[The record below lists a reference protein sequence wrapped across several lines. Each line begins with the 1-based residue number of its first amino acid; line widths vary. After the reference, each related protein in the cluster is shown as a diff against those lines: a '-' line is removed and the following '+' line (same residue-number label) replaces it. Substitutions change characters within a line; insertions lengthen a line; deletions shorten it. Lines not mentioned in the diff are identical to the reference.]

1 LSDLEPGRSEVA
13 STLPDI
19 PVIGPTTGPTADPAD
34 DPSTQVF
41 DTSEGIK
48 AAESESS
55 GSRGGVGGLL
65 KSSAVMAVGTVA
77 SRLLGFVRNAVIV
90 IALGTGPLG
99 DVYNVANTFP
109 NVVYDMLLGGILT
122 AVHVPMLVRALEK
135 DRAYGEEYEAR
146 LLTIVLGG
154 LLVLTGIAM
163 FCAPLLVD
171 LYASGFTPDQHRLA
185 VIFALFFLPQIFF
198 YGVGA
203 LAGASLNARGSFGA
217 PMWTPVLNSVVV
229 IVVGGAFLIVAGPG
243 VTPSS
248 ITNNDVAL
256 LAGGTTLGIVVQ
268 TIAMWPS
275 LRKVGFKFRP
285 RFDFRREEL
294 APVGGMALWTLLYVA
309 IMQVGFVVN
318 TNIAVRAG
326 VRGEKEHLG
335 YGVGLTPWNNA
346 YLLFQLP
353 YAIVG
358 VSVMTALLPRMS
370 RHASEERFDLVRDD
384 LTTGLNLS
392 SVIIVPSA
400 ALLFALS
407 PELVTAFFAHGSTGV
422 ADGLMI
428 ANVVQAFALSLVPF
442 AIFQLLLR
450 VFYSL
455 ADTRTPALIAI
466 GNIAISITLG
476 LIGYAILPTDMV
488 VEGIAIALGI
498 SWAVGCLVA
507 ALILRRRLAGLEA
520 RRMVR
525 THVKIAVATI
535 PAFVFALGVHELFVK
550 LFYYQLI
557 TSVAALAVGGAGAA
571 VVYVLVA
578 RRLRIS
584 EVETLAGTVMR
595 RLPGRVSS

>member
-1 LSDLEPGRSEVA
+1 LSDLEPGAPDVA
-13 STLPDI
+13 GTLPDI
-19 PVIGPTTGPTADPAD
+19 PVVEVET
-34 DPSTQVF
+34 
-41 DTSEGIK
+41 E
-48 AAESESS
+48 AAEVDAARAR
-55 GSRGGVGGLL
+55 GGGVGGLL
-65 KSSAVMAVGTVA
+65 KSSAVMALGTVA

-109 NVVYDMLLGGILT
+109 NVVYDLLLGGILT

-154 LLVLTGIAM
+154 LLALTAIAM
-163 FCAPLLVD
+163 LCAPLLVD
-171 LYASGFTPDQHRLA
+171 LYASGFTSDQHKLA

-229 IVVGGAFLIVAGPG
+229 IVVGGAFLLVAGPG
-243 VTPSS
+243 ATPSS
-248 ITNNDVAL
+248 ISHGEIIL
-256 LAGGTTLGIVVQ
+256 LAGGTTLGIIVQ

-275 LRKVGFKFRP
+275 LRKVGFRYRP

-294 APVGGMALWTLLYVA
+294 APVGGMALWTLLYVG

-326 VRGEKEHLG
+326 VQGEKEHLG
-335 YGVGLTPWNNA
+335 YGVGLTPWSNA

-370 RHASEERFDLVRDD
+370 RHASEERLDLVRED

-407 PELVTAFFAHGSTGV
+407 PEMVTAFFAHGSTGL

-428 ANVVQAFALSLVPF
+428 ANVVQAFAIALVPS

-466 GNIAISITLG
+466 GNVAISITLG
-476 LIGYAILPTDMV
+476 LIGYAILPTDMI

-498 SWAVGCLVA
+498 SWTVGCVVA
-507 ALILRRRLAGLEA
+507 ALILRRRLLGLGA
-520 RRMVR
+520 RQMIR

-535 PAFVFALGVHELFVK
+535 PAFVFALTVHEVFVK

-557 TSVAALAVGGAGAA
+557 TSVLALAVGGAGAA
-571 VVYVLVA
+571 VLYVLVA

>member
-1 LSDLEPGRSEVA
+1 MTDMEPGGPDTTGTLSEV
-13 STLPDI
+13 
-19 PVIGPTTGPTADPAD
+19 PVVSEQT
-34 DPSTQVF
+34 PSGGRGV
-41 DTSEGIK
+41 SGI
-48 AAESESS
+48 
-55 GSRGGVGGLL
+55 L
-65 KSSAVMAVGTVA
+65 KSSAVMALGTVA

-109 NVVYDMLLGGILT
+109 NVIYDMLLGGVLT

-154 LLVLTGIAM
+154 LLALTGIAM
-163 FCAPLLVD
+163 LCAPLLVD
-171 LYASGFTPDQHRLA
+171 LYAGDFTPAQHDLA
-185 VIFALFFLPQIFF
+185 VLFALFFLPQIFF

-229 IVVGGAFLIVAGPG
+229 IIVGGAFLFVAGPG
-243 VTPSS
+243 ATPSNLS
-248 ITNNDVAL
+248 SGEIAL
-256 LAGGTTLGIVVQ
+256 LAGGTTLGIIVQ

-275 LRKVGFKFRP
+275 LRKVGFKYRP

-326 VRGEKEHLG
+326 VRGEHEHLG
-335 YGVGLTPWNNA
+335 YGVGLTPWTNA

-370 RHASEERFDLVRDD
+370 RHASEQRFELVRED
-384 LTTGLNLS
+384 LSSGLNLS
-392 SVIIVPSA
+392 SVIIVPAA
-400 ALLFALS
+400 ALLFALG
-407 PELVTAFFAHGSTGV
+407 PELTTAFFAHGSTHV
-422 ADGLMI
+422 ADALMI
-428 ANVVQAFALSLVPF
+428 ANVVQAFTLALVPF
-442 AIFQLLLR
+442 AVFQLLLR

-466 GNIAISITLG
+466 ANIVVSISLAVLG
-476 LIGYAILPTDMV
+476 SAILPTNMI

-498 SWAVGCLVA
+498 SWAFGCLVA
-507 ALILRRRLAGLEA
+507 ALILRRRLQGLDA
-520 RRMVR
+520 RHIVT
-525 THVKIAVATI
+525 THIKIAIATV
-535 PAFVFALGVHELFVK
+535 PAFLFALGVHELFVK
-550 LFYYQLI
+550 LFYYHVI
-557 TSVAALAVGGAGAA
+557 TSVAALVVGGAGAG
-571 VVYVLVA
+571 VLYVLVA
-578 RRLRIS
+578 RRLRVG
-584 EVETLAGTVMR
+584 EVETLTRTVMG
-595 RLPGRVSS
+595 RLPGRVSG

>member
-1 LSDLEPGRSEVA
+1 LSDREPGGPDIA
-13 STLPDI
+13 GTLPDI
-19 PVIGPTTGPTADPAD
+19 PVVEPET
-34 DPSTQVF
+34 
-41 DTSEGIK
+41 E
-48 AAESESS
+48 AAEIDA
-55 GSRGGVGGLL
+55 SRSRGVGGLL
-65 KSSAVMAVGTVA
+65 KSSAVMALGTVA

-90 IALGTGPLG
+90 IALGTGLLG
-99 DVYNVANTFP
+99 DTYNVANTFP
-109 NVVYDMLLGGILT
+109 NVVYDMLLGGVLT

-135 DRAYGEEYEAR
+135 DRKYGEEYEAR

-163 FCAPLLVD
+163 LCAPLLVD
-171 LYASGFTPDQHRLA
+171 LYASGFTPEQHKLA
-185 VIFALFFLPQIFF
+185 IIFALFFLPQIFF

-243 VTPSS
+243 VTPGS
-248 ITNNDVAL
+248 ITNGEIAL
-256 LAGGTTLGIVVQ
+256 LAGGTTLGIIVQ
-268 TIAMWPS
+268 TVVMWPS
-275 LRKVGFKFRP
+275 LRKVGFRFRP

-318 TNIAVRAG
+318 TNIAVRAQ
-326 VRGEKEHLG
+326 VRGEHEHLG

-370 RHASEERFDLVRDD
+370 KNASASRFDLVRED
-384 LTTGLNLS
+384 LSSGLNLS

-407 PELVTAFFAHGSTGV
+407 PELVTAFFSHGSTHL

-428 ANVVQAFALSLVPF
+428 ANVVQAFALALVPF
-442 AIFQLLLR
+442 SIFQLLLR

-466 GNIAISITLG
+466 ANIVISITLA
-476 LIGYAILPTDMV
+476 LIGYAILPTDMI

-498 SWAVGCLVA
+498 SWTAGCVMA
-507 ALILRRRLAGLEA
+507 ALILRRRLGGLGA
-520 RRMVR
+520 RHMVR
-525 THVKIAVATI
+525 THVKIAVATV
-535 PAFVFALGVHELFVK
+535 PALLFALGVHQLFVK
-550 LFYYQLI
+550 LFYYQVI
-557 TSVAALAVGGAGAA
+557 TSLVALAVGGAGAA
-571 VVYVLVA
+571 ALYVLVA
-578 RRLRIS
+578 RRMRIS
-584 EVETLAGTVMR
+584 EVETLAGTLMR

>member
-1 LSDLEPGRSEVA
+1 LGDMEAGGPDVVSP
-13 STLPDI
+13 TIPDI
-19 PVIGPTTGPTADPAD
+19 PVVRPETEAPATGTTR
-34 DPSTQVF
+34 SH
-41 DTSEGIK
+41 
-48 AAESESS
+48 
-55 GSRGGVGGLL
+55 GVGGLL
-65 KSSAVMAVGTVA
+65 RSSAVMALGTVA

-90 IALGTGPLG
+90 IALGTGLLG
-99 DVYNVANTFP
+99 DTYNVANTFP
-109 NVVYDMLLGGILT
+109 NVVYDMLLGGVLT

-154 LLVLTGIAM
+154 LLALTGVAM
-163 FCAPLLVD
+163 LAAPLLVD

-203 LAGASLNARGSFGA
+203 LAGASLNARGSFAA

-229 IVVGGAFLIVAGPG
+229 IVVGVMFLIVSGSG
-243 VTPSS
+243 VTPGG
-248 ITNNDVAL
+248 ITHGEITL

-268 TIAMWPS
+268 TVAMWPS
-275 LRKVGFKFRP
+275 LRAVGFRFRP

-318 TNIAVRAG
+318 TNIAVRAQ
-326 VRGEKEHLG
+326 VRGEHEHLG

-370 RHASEERFDLVRDD
+370 RHAAESRFDLVRQD
-384 LTTGLNLS
+384 LSSGLNLS

-407 PELVTAFFAHGSTGV
+407 PELVTAFFAHGSTNL

-428 ANVVQAFALSLVPF
+428 ANVVQAFALALVPF

-466 GNIAISITLG
+466 GNIAVSITLA
-476 LIGYAILPTDMV
+476 LIGYATLPTNMI

-498 SWAVGCLVA
+498 SWAVGCAVA
-507 ALILRRRLAGLEA
+507 GRILSRRMAGLGG
-520 RRMVR
+520 RQIVR
-525 THVKIAVATI
+525 THVKIAVASM
-535 PAFVFALGVHELFVK
+535 PAFIFALGVHELFVK
-550 LFYYQLI
+550 LFYYETI
-557 TSVAALAVGGAGAA
+557 TSIVALIIGGAGAA
-571 VVYVLVA
+571 VLYVLVA
-578 RRLRIS
+578 RRLRIA
-584 EVETLAGTVMR
+584 EVETLAGTLMR
-595 RLPGRVSS
+595 RLPGRVSR

>member
-1 LSDLEPGRSEVA
+1 LGDMEPGRSDAA

-19 PVIGPTTGPTADPAD
+19 PVVDPGTQIMETA
-34 DPSTQVF
+34 
-41 DTSEGIK
+41 EGVH
-48 AAESESS
+48 APEAEA
-55 GSRGGVGGLL
+55 SRSRGVGGLL
-65 KSSAVMAVGTVA
+65 KSSAVMALGTVA
-77 SRLLGFVRNAVIV
+77 SRMLGFVRNAVIV

-109 NVVYDMLLGGILT
+109 NVVYDLLLGGILT

-154 LLVLTGIAM
+154 LLALTAIAM
-163 FCAPLLVD
+163 LCAPLLVD
-171 LYASGFTPDQHRLA
+171 LYASGFTPAQHKLA

-229 IVVGGAFLIVAGPG
+229 IVVGGAFLLVAGPG
-243 VTPSS
+243 ATPSS
-248 ITNNDVAL
+248 ISNGEIVI

-275 LRKVGFKFRP
+275 LRKVGFTYRP

-326 VRGEKEHLG
+326 VRGEREHLG

-370 RHASEERFDLVRDD
+370 RHASEERFDLVRED
-384 LTTGLNLS
+384 LSSGLNLS

-407 PELVTAFFAHGSTGV
+407 PELVTAFFAHGSTGL

-428 ANVVQAFALSLVPF
+428 ANVVQAFALALVPF
-442 AIFQLLLR
+442 AVFQLLLR

-466 GNIAISITLG
+466 GNIVISITLG
-476 LIGYAILPTDMV
+476 LVGYALLPTDMI

-498 SWAVGCLVA
+498 SWAVGCVVA
-507 ALILRRRLAGLEA
+507 TAILRRRLVGLGAGHI
-520 RRMVR
+520 VR
-525 THVKIAVATI
+525 THVKIAVATV
-535 PAFVFALGVHELFVK
+535 PAFLFALIVHEVFVK

-557 TSVAALAVGGAGAA
+557 TSVAALAIGGAGAA
-571 VVYVLVA
+571 VLYVLVA

-584 EVETLAGTVMR
+584 EVETLAGTLMR

>member
-1 LSDLEPGRSEVA
+1 LTDVDPGGTDTTG
-13 STLPDI
+13 TLPEI
-19 PVIGPTTGPTADPAD
+19 
-34 DPSTQVF
+34 
-41 DTSEGIK
+41 
-48 AAESESS
+48 AAVEDA
-55 GSRGGVGGLL
+55 SRARGVGGLL
-65 KSSAVMAVGTVA
+65 KSSAVMAVGTIA
-77 SRLLGFVRNAVIV
+77 SRLLGFIRNAVIV

-154 LLVLTGIAM
+154 LMVLTGIAM
-163 FCAPLLVD
+163 LCAPLLVD
-171 LYASGFTPDQHRLA
+171 LYAGDFTPDQHRLA

-203 LAGASLNARGSFGA
+203 LAGASLNARGSFAA
-217 PMWTPVLNSVVV
+217 PMWTPVLNSIVV
-229 IVVGGAFLIVAGPG
+229 IVIGGAFLLVAGPG
-243 VTPSS
+243 ATPTNISS
-248 ITNNDVAL
+248 GEIAL
-256 LAGGTTLGIVVQ
+256 LAGGTTLGIIVQ

-275 LRKVGFKFRP
+275 LRAVGFRFRP

-326 VRGEKEHLG
+326 VRGQKEHLG

-358 VSVMTALLPRMS
+358 VSVITALLPRMS
-370 RHASEERFDLVRDD
+370 RHASEQRLDLVREDMSS
-384 LTTGLNLS
+384 GLNLS

-407 PELVTAFFAHGSTGV
+407 PELTTAFFAHGSTGL
-422 ADGLMI
+422 ADALMI
-428 ANVVQAFALSLVPF
+428 SNVVQAFTLALVPF

-450 VFYSL
+450 VFYAL

-476 LIGYAILPTDMV
+476 VVGSMTLPTDMV

-498 SWAVGCLVA
+498 SWSAGCVVA
-507 ALILRRRLAGLEA
+507 GLILRGRLEGLET
-520 RRMVR
+520 RQIVT
-525 THVKIAVATI
+525 THLKIAIATL
-535 PAFVFALGVHELFVK
+535 PAFGFALGVHEVFLK
-550 LFYYQLI
+550 LFYYHVV
-557 TSVAALAVGGAGAA
+557 TSVAALIVGGAGAGLL
-571 VVYVLVA
+571 YVLVA
-578 RRLRIS
+578 RKMRIS
-584 EVETLAGTVMR
+584 ELETLTRTIMG

>member
-19 PVIGPTTGPTADPAD
+19 PVVDATFDPTIDSGTQVLGTAD
-34 DPSTQVF
+34 
-41 DTSEGIK
+41 GIQ
-48 AAESESS
+48 AAGEEAA

-65 KSSAVMAVGTVA
+65 KSSAVMALGTVA

-171 LYASGFTPDQHRLA
+171 LYASGFTPDQHKLA

-229 IVVGGAFLIVAGPG
+229 IVVGCAFLVVAGPG

-256 LAGGTTLGIVVQ
+256 LAGGTTLGIIVQ

-557 TSVAALAVGGAGAA
+557 TSVVALAVGGAGAA

>member
-1 LSDLEPGRSEVA
+1 MSDLEPGRSEAA

-19 PVIGPTTGPTADPAD
+19 PVI
-34 DPSTQVF
+34 DPSTQILE
-41 DTSEGIK
+41 TAEGVQ
-48 AAESESS
+48 AAEAETS

-65 KSSAVMAVGTVA
+65 KSSAVMALGTVA

-154 LLVLTGIAM
+154 LLLLTGIAM

-171 LYASGFTPDQHRLA
+171 LYASGFTPDQHKLA

-203 LAGASLNARGSFGA
+203 LAGASLNARGSFAA
-217 PMWTPVLNSVVV
+217 PMWTPVLNSIVV

-248 ITNNDVAL
+248 ITNSDITL

-275 LRKVGFKFRP
+275 LRKVGFRFRP

-384 LTTGLNLS
+384 LTSGLNLS

-498 SWAVGCLVA
+498 SWVVGCMVA

-520 RRMVR
+520 RRMLR
-525 THVKIAVATI
+525 THIKIAVATV

-557 TSVAALAVGGAGAA
+557 TSVVALAVGGAGAA
-571 VVYVLVA
+571 VLYVLVA

-584 EVETLAGTVMR
+584 EVETLTGTVMR

>member
-19 PVIGPTTGPTADPAD
+19 PVIGPTADPAG
-34 DPSTQVF
+34 DPSTQIL
-41 DTSEGIK
+41 DTSEGIQ
-48 AAESESS
+48 AAEAEAS

-65 KSSAVMAVGTVA
+65 RSSAVMALGTVA

-171 LYASGFTPDQHRLA
+171 LYASGFTPDQHKLA

-229 IVVGGAFLIVAGPG
+229 IVVGAAFLVVAGPG

-275 LRKVGFKFRP
+275 LRKVGFRFRP

-407 PELVTAFFAHGSTGV
+407 PELVTAFFSHGSTGV

-455 ADTRTPALIAI
+455 ADTRTPALIAF

-498 SWAVGCLVA
+498 SWAVGCVVA

-520 RRMVR
+520 RQMVR
-525 THVKIAVATI
+525 THVKIAVATV

-571 VVYVLVA
+571 VLYVLVA
-578 RRLRIS
+578 RRLRIA

>member
-1 LSDLEPGRSEVA
+1 VSDLEPGWSEAA
-13 STLPDI
+13 STMPDI
-19 PVIGPTTGPTADPAD
+19 PVV
-34 DPSTQVF
+34 DPSTQILE
-41 DTSEGIK
+41 TAEGIQ
-48 AAESESS
+48 AAEAETSS
-55 GSRGGVGGLL
+55 PRGVGGLL
-65 KSSAVMAVGTVA
+65 KSSAVMALGTVA

-109 NVVYDMLLGGILT
+109 NVVYDLLLGGILT

-154 LLVLTGIAM
+154 LLALTAIAM
-163 FCAPLLVD
+163 LCAPLLVD
-171 LYASGFTPDQHRLA
+171 LYASGFTPDQHKLA

-203 LAGASLNARGSFGA
+203 LAGASLNARGSFAA

-229 IVVGGAFLIVAGPG
+229 IVVGGAFLLVAGPG

-248 ITNNDVAL
+248 ISSGEITL

-275 LRKVGFKFRP
+275 LRKVGFRYRP

-326 VRGEKEHLG
+326 VRGAKEHLG

-370 RHASEERFDLVRDD
+370 RHASEQRFDLVRRD
-384 LTTGLNLS
+384 LSSGLNLS

-407 PELVTAFFAHGSTGV
+407 PELVTAFFAHGSTGL

-428 ANVVQAFALSLVPF
+428 ANVVQAFALALVPF

-466 GNIAISITLG
+466 GNIAISITLA

-507 ALILRRRLAGLEA
+507 ALILSRRLAGIGGREI
-520 RRMVR
+520 VR
-525 THVKIAVATI
+525 THIKIAFATV
-535 PAFVFALGVHELFVK
+535 PAFVFALGVHEVFVK

-571 VVYVLVA
+571 VLYVLVA
-578 RRLRIS
+578 RKLRIS
-584 EVETLAGTVMR
+584 EVETLAGTLLR

>member
-1 LSDLEPGRSEVA
+1 MTDMEPGGPDVVGA
-13 STLPDI
+13 TIPDI
-19 PVIGPTTGPTADPAD
+19 PVIEAEAATAAR
-34 DPSTQVF
+34 
-41 DTSEGIK
+41 
-48 AAESESS
+48 
-55 GSRGGVGGLL
+55 SRGGVGGLL
-65 KSSAVMAVGTVA
+65 RSSAVMALGTVA

-90 IALGTGPLG
+90 IALGTGSLG

-109 NVVYDMLLGGILT
+109 NVVYDMLLGGVLT

-146 LLTIVLGG
+146 LLTLVLGG
-154 LLVLTGIAM
+154 LLALTGVAM
-163 FCAPLLVD
+163 LCAPLLVD
-171 LYASGFTPDQHRLA
+171 LYASGFTPDQHKLA
-185 VIFALFFLPQIFF
+185 IIFALFFLPQIFF

-229 IVVGGAFLIVAGPG
+229 IVVGVAFLVVAGPG
-243 VTPSS
+243 VTPGDISHGE
-248 ITNNDVAL
+248 ITL
-256 LAGGTTLGIVVQ
+256 LAVGTTLGIVVQ
-268 TIAMWPS
+268 TVALWPS
-275 LRKVGFKFRP
+275 LRRVGFRFRP
-285 RFDFRREEL
+285 RFDFRRGEL

-318 TNIAVRAG
+318 TNIAVRAQ
-326 VRGEKEHLG
+326 VRGEHEHLG

-370 RHASEERFDLVRDD
+370 RHAAESRFDLLRDD
-384 LTTGLNLS
+384 LSSGLNLS

-407 PELVTAFFAHGSTGV
+407 PELVTAFFAHGSTHL
-422 ADGLMI
+422 ADGLMV
-428 ANVVQAFALSLVPF
+428 ANVVQAFALALVPF
-442 AIFQLLLR
+442 AVFQLLLR
-450 VFYSL
+450 AFYSL
-455 ADTRTPALIAI
+455 ADTRTPALMAI
-466 GNIAISITLG
+466 GNSVVSISLA
-476 LIGYAILPTDMV
+476 LVGYAILPTNMI

-498 SWAVGCLVA
+498 SWAFGCVVA
-507 ALILRRRLAGLEA
+507 ARILSRRMAGLGGREI
-520 RRMVR
+520 VR

-535 PAFVFALGVHELFVK
+535 PAFVFALGIHELFVK
-550 LFYYQLI
+550 LFYYRTI
-557 TSVAALAVGGAGAA
+557 TSIVALLVGSAGAA
-571 VVYVLVA
+571 ALYVLVA

-584 EVETLAGTVMR
+584 EVETLAGTLMR

>member
-19 PVIGPTTGPTADPAD
+19 PVIGPTADPAG
-34 DPSTQVF
+34 DPSTQIL
-41 DTSEGIK
+41 DTSEGIQ
-48 AAESESS
+48 AAEAEAS

-65 KSSAVMAVGTVA
+65 RSSAVMALGTVA

-171 LYASGFTPDQHRLA
+171 LYASGFTPDQHKLA

-229 IVVGGAFLIVAGPG
+229 IVVGAAFLVVAGPG

-275 LRKVGFKFRP
+275 LRKVGFRFRP

-400 ALLFALS
+400 AL
-407 PELVTAFFAHGSTGV
+407 
-422 ADGLMI
+422 
-428 ANVVQAFALSLVPF
+428 SLVPF

-455 ADTRTPALIAI
+455 ADTRTPALIAF

-498 SWAVGCLVA
+498 SWAVGCVVA

-520 RRMVR
+520 RQMVR
-525 THVKIAVATI
+525 THVKIAVATV

-571 VVYVLVA
+571 VLYVLVA
-578 RRLRIS
+578 RRLRIA

>member
-1 LSDLEPGRSEVA
+1 LSDLEPGASDVA
-13 STLPDI
+13 GTLPDI
-19 PVIGPTTGPTADPAD
+19 PVVEP
-34 DPSTQVF
+34 
-41 DTSEGIK
+41 DTE
-48 AAESESS
+48 AAEVDAAR
-55 GSRGGVGGLL
+55 SRGAGGLL
-65 KSSAVMAVGTVA
+65 KSSAVMALGTVA

-109 NVVYDMLLGGILT
+109 NVVYDLLLGGILT

-154 LLVLTGIAM
+154 LLVLTAVAM
-163 FCAPLLVD
+163 LCAPLLVE
-171 LYASGFTPDQHRLA
+171 LYASGFTHAQRELA

-203 LAGASLNARGSFGA
+203 LAGASLNARGSFSA

-229 IVVGGAFLIVAGPG
+229 IVVGGAFLLVAGPG

-248 ITNNDVAL
+248 IGNGEIIL

-268 TIAMWPS
+268 TIAMWPA
-275 LRKVGFKFRP
+275 LRKVGFKYRP

-309 IMQVGFVVN
+309 IMQIGFVVN

-358 VSVMTALLPRMS
+358 VSVMTALLPQMS
-370 RHASEERFDLVRDD
+370 RHASARRFDLVRED
-384 LTTGLNLS
+384 LTSGLNLS

-407 PELVTAFFAHGSTGV
+407 PEMVTAFFAHGSTGL

-442 AIFQLLLR
+442 AILQLLLR

-455 ADTRTPALIAI
+455 ADTRTPALMAI
-466 GNIAISITLG
+466 GNITISITLA
-476 LIGYAILPTDMV
+476 LVGYAVLPTDMI
-488 VEGIAIALGI
+488 VEGIAVALGI
-498 SWAVGCLVA
+498 SWTVGCVVA
-507 ALILRRRLAGLEA
+507 ALILRRRLAGLGA
-520 RRMVR
+520 RQMVR
-525 THVKIAVATI
+525 THIKIAMATV
-535 PAFVFALGVHELFVK
+535 PALAFALGVHELFVK
-550 LFYYQLI
+550 IFYYQLI
-557 TSVAALAVGGAGAA
+557 TSVVALAIGGAGAA
-571 VVYVLVA
+571 VLYVLVA
-578 RRLRIS
+578 RGLKIS

>member
-1 LSDLEPGRSEVA
+1 MSDTEPGGPDIA
-13 STLPDI
+13 GTLPDI
-19 PVIGPTTGPTADPAD
+19 PVVDAD
-34 DPSTQVF
+34 TQ
-41 DTSEGIK
+41 
-48 AAESESS
+48 AAEVDAAR
-55 GSRGGVGGLL
+55 SRGVGGLL

-77 SRLLGFVRNAVIV
+77 SRLLGFVRNAIIV
-90 IALGTGPLG
+90 IALGTGQLG

-109 NVVYDMLLGGILT
+109 NVVYDMLLGGVLT
-122 AVHVPMLVRALEK
+122 AVHVPMLVRALER
-135 DRAYGEEYEAR
+135 DREYGEEYEAR

-154 LLVLTGIAM
+154 LLGLTAIAM
-163 FCAPLLVD
+163 LCAPLLVN
-171 LYASGFTPDQHRLA
+171 LYASGFTPEQHKLA
-185 VIFALFFLPQIFF
+185 IVFALFFLPQIFF

-203 LAGASLNARGSFGA
+203 LAGASLNARGSFAA

-229 IVVGGAFLIVAGPG
+229 IIVGGAFLFVAGPG
-243 VTPSS
+243 ATPGSISDGEVT
-248 ITNNDVAL
+248 L
-256 LAGGTTLGIVVQ
+256 LAAGTTLGIIVQ
-268 TIAMWPS
+268 TIATWPS
-275 LRKVGFKFRP
+275 LRKVGFRYRP

-309 IMQVGFVVN
+309 IMQIGFVVN
-318 TNIAVRAG
+318 TNIAVRAE
-326 VRGEKEHLG
+326 VRGTKEHLG

-370 RHASEERFDLVRDD
+370 RHASAREYGLVREDMAY
-384 LTTGLNLS
+384 GLNLS

-407 PELVTAFFAHGSTGV
+407 PELVTSFFAHGSTHI

-428 ANVVQAFALSLVPF
+428 ANVVQAFALALVPF

-466 GNIAISITLG
+466 VNIIISITLA
-476 LIGYAILPTDMV
+476 LIGYAILPTDMI

-498 SWAVGCLVA
+498 SWTAGCVIA
-507 ALILRRRLAGLEA
+507 ALILRRHLNGLGT
-520 RRMVR
+520 RRIVR
-525 THVKIAVATI
+525 THSKIAVATV
-535 PAFVFALGVHELFVK
+535 PAFLFALGVHELFVK
-550 LFYYQLI
+550 LFYYQTI
-557 TSVAALAVGGAGAA
+557 TSVVALAIGGAGAA
-571 VVYVLVA
+571 VLYVLVA

-584 EVETLAGTVMR
+584 EVETLAGTLMR

>member
-1 LSDLEPGRSEVA
+1 MSDLEPGRSEAA

-19 PVIGPTTGPTADPAD
+19 PIV
-34 DPSTQVF
+34 DPSTQIME
-41 DTSEGIK
+41 T
-48 AAESESS
+48 AEEVRAEQAESS
-55 GSRGGVGGLL
+55 GSRVGGLL
-65 KSSAVMAVGTVA
+65 KSSAVMALGTVA
-77 SRLLGFVRNAVIV
+77 SRALGFIRNAVIV

-109 NVVYDMLLGGILT
+109 NVVYDLLLGGILT

-154 LLVLTGIAM
+154 LLALTAIAM
-163 FCAPLLVD
+163 LCAPLLVD
-171 LYASGFTPDQHRLA
+171 LYASGFTPTQHKLA

-203 LAGASLNARGSFGA
+203 LAGASLNARGSFAA
-217 PMWTPVLNSVVV
+217 PMWTPVLNSIVV
-229 IVVGGAFLIVAGPG
+229 IVIGGAFLLVAGPG

-248 ITNNDVAL
+248 IGNNEVVL
-256 LAGGTTLGIVVQ
+256 LAGGTTLGIIVQ

-275 LRKVGFKFRP
+275 LRKVGFRFRP

-309 IMQVGFVVN
+309 IMQIGFVVN

-326 VRGEKEHLG
+326 VRGEHEHLG

-370 RHASEERFDLVRDD
+370 RHAAENRTDLVRDD
-384 LTTGLNLS
+384 LASGLNLT

-407 PELVTAFFAHGSTGV
+407 PELVTAFFSHGATGV

-428 ANVVQAFALSLVPF
+428 ANVVQAFALTLVPF
-442 AIFQLLLR
+442 AVQQLFLR

-455 ADTRTPALIAI
+455 ADTRTPALMAMGTIV
-466 GNIAISITLG
+466 ISITLG
-476 LIGYAILPTDMV
+476 LVGYKILPTDMI

-498 SWAVGCLVA
+498 SWTVGCLVA
-507 ALILRRRLAGLEA
+507 GLILRRRLNGLGA
-520 RRMVR
+520 RLMVR
-525 THVKIAVATI
+525 THIKIAVATI
-535 PAFVFALGVHELFVK
+535 PAFVFALGVHELFFK
-550 LFYYQLI
+550 LFYYRLI

-571 VVYVLVA
+571 VLYVLVA

-584 EVETLAGTVMR
+584 EVETLTGTVMR

>member
-1 LSDLEPGRSEVA
+1 LSDMEPGGQDAA
-13 STLPDI
+13 STTLPDL
-19 PVIGPTTGPTADPAD
+19 PVVEPDVQAEEIG
-34 DPSTQVF
+34 
-41 DTSEGIK
+41 
-48 AAESESS
+48 AAR
-55 GSRGGVGGLL
+55 SRGTGGLL
-65 KSSAVMAVGTVA
+65 KSSAVMALGTVA

-90 IALGTGPLG
+90 IALGTGSLG

-109 NVVYDMLLGGILT
+109 NVVYDMLLGGVLT

-154 LLVLTGIAM
+154 LLALTGIAM
-163 FCAPLLVD
+163 LCAPLLVE
-171 LYASGFTPDQHRLA
+171 LYASGFTPEQHKLA
-185 VIFALFFLPQIFF
+185 IIFALFFLPQIFF

-203 LAGASLNARGSFGA
+203 LAGASLNARGSFAA
-217 PMWTPVLNSVVV
+217 PMWTPALNSVVV
-229 IVVGGAFLIVAGPG
+229 IIVGGAFLLVAGPG
-243 VTPSS
+243 STPGGISNGE
-248 ITNNDVAL
+248 ITL
-256 LAGGTTLGIVVQ
+256 LAGGTTLGIIVQ

-275 LRKVGFKFRP
+275 LRKVGFRFRP

-309 IMQVGFVVN
+309 IMQIGFVVN
-318 TNIAVRAG
+318 TNIAVRAQ
-326 VRGEKEHLG
+326 VRGEHEHLG

-358 VSVMTALLPRMS
+358 VSVMTAMLPRMS
-370 RHASEERFDLVRDD
+370 RHAAESRFDLVRED
-384 LTTGLNLS
+384 LSSGLNLS

-407 PELVTAFFAHGSTGV
+407 PELVTAFFAHGSTGL

-428 ANVVQAFALSLVPF
+428 ANVVQAFALALVPF

-466 GNIAISITLG
+466 GNIAISITLA

-507 ALILRRRLAGLEA
+507 ALILSRRLAGIGGREI
-520 RRMVR
+520 VR
-525 THVKIAVATI
+525 THIKIAFATV
-535 PAFVFALGVHELFVK
+535 PAFIFALGVHEVFVK

-571 VVYVLVA
+571 VLYVLVA
-578 RRLRIS
+578 RKLRIS
-584 EVETLAGTVMR
+584 EVETLAGTLLR

>member
-1 LSDLEPGRSEVA
+1 LSDLEPGA
-13 STLPDI
+13 PDIAGTLPDI
-19 PVIGPTTGPTADPAD
+19 PVVEVET
-34 DPSTQVF
+34 
-41 DTSEGIK
+41 E
-48 AAESESS
+48 AAEIDA
-55 GSRGGVGGLL
+55 SRSRGGGVGGLL
-65 KSSAVMAVGTVA
+65 KSSAVMALGTVA

-109 NVVYDMLLGGILT
+109 NVVYDLLLGGILT

-154 LLVLTGIAM
+154 LLALTAIAM
-163 FCAPLLVD
+163 LCAPLLVD
-171 LYASGFTPDQHRLA
+171 LYASGFTPDQHKLA

-229 IVVGGAFLIVAGPG
+229 IVVGGAFLLVAGPG
-243 VTPSS
+243 ATPSS
-248 ITNNDVAL
+248 VSDGEILL
-256 LAGGTTLGIVVQ
+256 LAGGTTLGIIVQ

-275 LRKVGFKFRP
+275 LRKVGFRYRP

-309 IMQVGFVVN
+309 IMQIGFVVN

-370 RHASEERFDLVRDD
+370 RHASEERFDLVRED
-384 LTTGLNLS
+384 LTSGLNLS

-407 PELVTAFFAHGSTGV
+407 PELVTAFFSHGSTGL

-428 ANVVQAFALSLVPF
+428 ANVVQAFALALVPF

-466 GNIAISITLG
+466 GNIVISITLG
-476 LIGYAILPTDMV
+476 LIGYAILPTDMI

-498 SWAVGCLVA
+498 SWAAGCVMA
-507 ALILRRRLAGLEA
+507 ALILRRRLVGLGA
-520 RRMVR
+520 RQMVR
-525 THVKIAVATI
+525 THIKIAVATV
-535 PAFVFALGVHELFVK
+535 PAFVFALVVHEVFVK

-557 TSVAALAVGGAGAA
+557 TSVLALAVGGAGAA
-571 VVYVLVA
+571 VLYVLVA

>member
-19 PVIGPTTGPTADPAD
+19 PVIGPTADLTGDPG
-34 DPSTQVF
+34 TQIL
-41 DTSEGIK
+41 DTSEGVQ
-48 AAESESS
+48 AAEAEAS

-154 LLVLTGIAM
+154 LLVLTTIAM

-171 LYASGFTPDQHRLA
+171 LYASGFTPDQHKLA

-203 LAGASLNARGSFGA
+203 LAGASLNARGSFAA

-248 ITNNDVAL
+248 ITSSDITL

-326 VRGEKEHLG
+326 VQGEKEHLG

-384 LTTGLNLS
+384 LTSGLNLS

-407 PELVTAFFAHGSTGV
+407 PELVTAFFSHGSTGV

-450 VFYSL
+450 VFYAL

-498 SWAVGCLVA
+498 SWAVGCVVA

-525 THVKIAVATI
+525 THVKIAVATV

-571 VVYVLVA
+571 VLYVLVA

>member
-19 PVIGPTTGPTADPAD
+19 PVIGPTADPAD
-34 DPSTQVF
+34 DPSTQIL
-41 DTSEGIK
+41 DTSEGIQ
-48 AAESESS
+48 AAEAEAS

-65 KSSAVMAVGTVA
+65 KSSAVMALGTVA

-171 LYASGFTPDQHRLA
+171 LYASGFTPDQHKLA

-248 ITNNDVAL
+248 ITNSDIAL

-275 LRKVGFKFRP
+275 LRKVGFRFRP

-407 PELVTAFFAHGSTGV
+407 PELVTAFFSHGSTGV

-476 LIGYAILPTDMV
+476 LIGYAILPTDMI

-498 SWAVGCLVA
+498 SWVVGCVVA
-507 ALILRRRLAGLEA
+507 ALILRRRLVGFGA
-520 RRMVR
+520 RQMVR

-557 TSVAALAVGGAGAA
+557 TSVVALAVGGAGAA

>member
-1 LSDLEPGRSEVA
+1 LSDMEPGGRDLA
-13 STLPDI
+13 STTVPDI
-19 PVIGPTTGPTADPAD
+19 PAVEPETETAQIDA
-34 DPSTQVF
+34 TR
-41 DTSEGIK
+41 
-48 AAESESS
+48 
-55 GSRGGVGGLL
+55 SRGGVGGLL
-65 KSSAVMAVGTVA
+65 KSSAVMAMGTVA
-77 SRLLGFVRNAVIV
+77 SRMLGFVRNAVIV
-90 IALGTGPLG
+90 IALGTGSLG

-109 NVVYDMLLGGILT
+109 NVIYDLLLGGVLT

-154 LLVLTGIAM
+154 LLALTGIAM
-163 FCAPLLVD
+163 LCAPLLVD
-171 LYASGFTPDQHRLA
+171 LYASGFTPEQHKLA
-185 VIFALFFLPQIFF
+185 IIFALFFLPQIFF

-203 LAGASLNARGSFGA
+203 LAGASLNARGSFAA

-229 IVVGGAFLIVAGPG
+229 ILVGGAFLLVAGPG
-243 VTPSS
+243 VTPGDISS
-248 ITNNDVAL
+248 GEITL

-268 TIAMWPS
+268 TVAMWPS
-275 LRKVGFKFRP
+275 LRGVGFRFKP

-318 TNIAVRAG
+318 TNIAVRAQ
-326 VRGEKEHLG
+326 VRGEHEHLG

-370 RHASEERFDLVRDD
+370 RHAAESRFDLVRED
-384 LTTGLNLS
+384 LSSGLNLS
-392 SVIIVPSA
+392 SVVIVPSA

-407 PELVTAFFAHGSTGV
+407 PELVTAFFAHGSTGL

-428 ANVVQAFALSLVPF
+428 ANVVQAFALALVPF
-442 AIFQLLLR
+442 AVFQLLLR

-466 GNIAISITLG
+466 GNIVVSISLA
-476 LIGYAILPTDMV
+476 LIGYATLPTDMI
-488 VEGIAIALGI
+488 VEGIAIALGV
-498 SWAVGCLVA
+498 SWAVGCVVA
-507 ALILRRRLAGLEA
+507 GRILSRRMAGLGG
-520 RRMVR
+520 RQIVR
-525 THVKIAVATI
+525 THVKIAVATV

-550 LFYYQLI
+550 LFYYRTI
-557 TSVAALAVGGAGAA
+557 TSIVALAIGGAGAA
-571 VVYVLVA
+571 VLYVLVA

-584 EVETLAGTVMR
+584 EVETLAGTLMR

>member
-1 LSDLEPGRSEVA
+1 
-13 STLPDI
+13 LPDI
-19 PVIGPTTGPTADPAD
+19 PVVEADIETAE
-34 DPSTQVF
+34 V
-41 DTSEGIK
+41 DT
-48 AAESESS
+48 AR
-55 GSRGGVGGLL
+55 SRGVGGLL
-65 KSSAVMAVGTVA
+65 KTSAIMALGTVA

-109 NVVYDMLLGGILT
+109 NVVYDLLLGGILT

-154 LLVLTGIAM
+154 LLALTAIAM
-163 FCAPLLVD
+163 LCAPLLVD
-171 LYASGFTPDQHRLA
+171 LYASGFTPDQHKLA

-203 LAGASLNARGSFGA
+203 LAGASLNARGSFSA
-217 PMWTPVLNSVVV
+217 PMWAPVLNSVVV
-229 IVVGGAFLIVAGPG
+229 IVVGGAFLFVAGPG
-243 VTPSS
+243 VTPGGISS
-248 ITNNDVAL
+248 GEITL

-275 LRKVGFKFRP
+275 LRRVGFRYRP

-326 VRGEKEHLG
+326 VRGEREHLG

-370 RHASEERFDLVRDD
+370 RHASESRFDLVRED
-384 LTTGLNLS
+384 LSSGLNLS

-407 PELVTAFFAHGSTGV
+407 PELVTAFFAHGSTHL

-428 ANVVQAFALSLVPF
+428 ANVVQAFALALVPF
-442 AIFQLLLR
+442 AVFQLLLR
-450 VFYSL
+450 VFYAL

-466 GNIAISITLG
+466 GNIVISITLA
-476 LIGYAILPTDMV
+476 LIGYATLPTDMV

-498 SWAVGCLVA
+498 SWMAGCVMA
-507 ALILRRRLAGLEA
+507 GLILRRRLEGLDAG
-520 RRMVR
+520 RMVR
-525 THVKIAVATI
+525 THMKIAVATV
-535 PAFVFALGVHELFVK
+535 PAFVFALVVHELFVK
-550 LFYYQLI
+550 IFYYQLI
-557 TSVAALAVGGAGAA
+557 TSLVALAVGGAGAA
-571 VVYVLVA
+571 VLYVLVA

-584 EVETLAGTVMR
+584 EVEIFAGTLMR